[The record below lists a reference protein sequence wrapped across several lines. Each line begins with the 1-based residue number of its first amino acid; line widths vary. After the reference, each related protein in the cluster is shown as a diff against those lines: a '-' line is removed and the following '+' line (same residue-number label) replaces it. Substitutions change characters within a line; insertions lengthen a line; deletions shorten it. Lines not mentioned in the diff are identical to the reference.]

1 MHLWR
6 VTAICFIVGL
16 FDLTLLKP
24 LEREGKLL
32 DYGYHAGTKS
42 PSLIR
47 RFLNFL
53 ICIAIVLAAAWG
65 IRTYVCEPFE
75 VPSASMET
83 TIMTGDRLFAEKVS
97 YHFTSPKAGDIV
109 VFSDPQVPSRVLVKR
124 VIATEGQTVNLVN
137 GSVYIDGVKQ
147 TESYTQGDSYPLSKT
162 AGSADISYPYTVPS
176 GCVWVMGD
184 NRENSSDSRYFGSI
198 PTSSIFGK
206 AVFEY
211 WPLSRMGTL
220 N

>member
-1 MHLWR
+1 MRLWR
-6 VTAICFIVGL
+6 VTAICSIVGP
-16 FDLTLLKP
+16 FDQTP
-24 LEREGKLL
+24 QQPSGREGKLL
-32 DYGYHAGTKS
+32 HYGYHAGTES

-47 RFLNFL
+47 RFLHFL
-53 ICIAIVLAAAWG
+53 ICIAVVLVAAWG

-97 YHFTSPKAGDIV
+97 YHFSSPKAGDIV

-137 GSVYIDGVKQ
+137 GYVYIDGVQ
-147 TESYTQGDSYPLSKT
+147 QAEPYTQGDSYPLSLT
-162 AGSADISYPYTVPS
+162 AGNVDISYPYTVPA

-198 PTSSIFGK
+198 PTNSIFGK
-206 AVFEY
+206 AVFVY
-211 WPLSRMGTL
+211 WPLNRIGTL
-220 N
+220 E